1 MADILPIGGGG
12 TPQEVRPPRT
22 RRPSGDDSPVESFV
36 PAEEV
41 DEQGLAE
48 ARFAQ
53 ILATVSGKA
62 QLNEADIEAIEVA
75 LGGNSRGRQVDV
87 IT

>member
-1 MADILPIGGGG
+1 MVDILPIGGGG
-12 TPQEVRPPRT
+12 APQEIRPSRT
-22 RRPSGDDSPVESFV
+22 RRPSGDDSPAESFV
-36 PAEEV
+36 PVEAVTEEA
-41 DEQGLAE
+41 LAE
-48 ARFAQ
+48 ARFAE
-53 ILATVSGKA
+53 ILAKVSGKA